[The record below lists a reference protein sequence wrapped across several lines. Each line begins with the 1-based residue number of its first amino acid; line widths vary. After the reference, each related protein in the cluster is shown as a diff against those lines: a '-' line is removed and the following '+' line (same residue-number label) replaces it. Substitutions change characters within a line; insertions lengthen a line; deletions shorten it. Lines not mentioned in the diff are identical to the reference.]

1 MRKHIGT
8 FIELYI
14 IGITVSCLLGQIGTL
29 KAVWCNVKLR
39 NPAQI
44 QIQIRTARLMTSYLD
59 DVKVARAE
67 DLVVAVVAHGH
78 ALVVLLA
85 PRVVAVFPSG

>member
-1 MRKHIGT
+1 M
-8 FIELYI
+8 
-14 IGITVSCLLGQIGTL
+14 
-29 KAVWCNVKLR
+29 
-39 NPAQI
+39 NPSRVVEGA
-44 QIQIRTARLMTSYLD
+44 ALD

-85 PRVVAVFPSG
+85 PRVVAVLPPG